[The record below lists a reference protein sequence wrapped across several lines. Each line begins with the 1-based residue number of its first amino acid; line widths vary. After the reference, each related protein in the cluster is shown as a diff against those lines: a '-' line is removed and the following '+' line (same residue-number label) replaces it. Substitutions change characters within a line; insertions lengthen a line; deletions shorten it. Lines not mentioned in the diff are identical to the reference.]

1 MLPSLQRSI
10 ESARRRRSPLAPVTW
25 FHWLRALLTL
35 LVLFTVS
42 SSAWAQTPCV
52 TWTPTAGQLSSG
64 SYRYQLP
71 QNSACDPTN
80 DGLYTSPGQNVGT
93 LYDPNDSSSFA
104 VDLGTFPYDIL
115 VFTPTANTVETSW
128 TYKLYRNDDTPV
140 YIAVKIPAGVPT
152 LARLSTNS
160 GSTTGGEPVTL
171 TGTNFVS
178 GATVSFGGT
187 LSPSVVVNN
196 PTTITATT
204 PAHVGGTV
212 NVVVN
217 TSGTGGGGGGSA
229 TLTNGF
235 TFIAPLPTVTSLFPT
250 GGSNAGGTSVTIT
263 GTNFT
268 GATGVN
274 FGATPAT
281 NVVVVSNTTITATSP
296 AGTAPVDV
304 TVTTSAGTSAVNAP
318 NDRFTYAPTVTGVS
332 PSSGAMSG
340 GGAATITGTGFTNA
354 TSVTFGPNAALPY
367 TIVND
372 TTITVPSV
380 PGGTGTIDV
389 KVTNSAGISAINASD
404 QYTYLAAPTVTSVAP
419 NVGQAGVGT
428 TVTIRGT
435 GFSTG
440 GAPTV
445 KFGATQATGVTALND
460 TTMVATS
467 PFGAASTVDVTVTN
481 TNGTSATSA
490 NDQFT
495 FVGVPSI
502 TSLGTTEGPLA
513 GGTSVTIN
521 GSGLKTASAV
531 KFGTVNATSFTVN
544 SDGQITATAPA
555 GSSAGLV
562 DVTVTTIGGTSPTSS
577 ADQFNY
583 RAVPTVT
590 GVSPTSGLA
599 AGSDAVVISGSG
611 FTSASTV
618 KFGGVSATNVVFNS
632 SNQLAVRSP
641 PGTGTV
647 DVTVTTTGGTSATNA
662 SDQFTYKPVP
672 VVTGLSVTS
681 GGMTGNTKTIIT
693 GTGFT
698 GTVGVTFGGSP
709 ASSFNIDSDTQLTV
723 YSPSG
728 PSGTVDVVVT
738 TPNGTSATSASSKFT
753 YYPTPTIAGVFPNSA
768 PATGGTAVVIS
779 GTNFVSGS
787 TTVSFGGAFVTPSV
801 VTQTSMT
808 VTAPAGTPGPATI
821 TVNAPGGTATQSGSF
836 TYTAVP
842 VVTSLSPTT
851 GPLAGGATVTI
862 LGSGFTGASSVSF
875 GATTVTPTVNSDS
888 QITVTAP
895 SKTGAGTV
903 DVTVTVPGGGTSAT
917 NLNAKFTYAAVP
929 ATTTIAPASGPAA
942 GGTTVTISGTGFTNA
957 TAVMFATGFGTN
969 LNVVS
974 DTQLTVK
981 APSGTAGSTAD
992 VTVMTPGGTSP
1003 PNPSVRYTF
1012 IAPPVVTGLSATGGP
1027 SAGGTTVTIT
1037 GSGFTGVTAVT
1048 FGGVAGT
1055 AVNFISDTQITA
1067 VSPAGAGTVD
1077 VNVTTPGGVSASG
1090 SASKFTY
1097 VGPPAVTGLSV
1108 TAGPL
1113 GGGTIL
1119 KISGTGFTGT
1129 NAVSF
1134 GAAVA
1139 TAFNVDSDTQ
1149 ITATTPVG
1157 SAGIVDVRVTTP
1169 GGTSAIAAA
1178 DKYTYVAGPL
1188 LTLATPSGG
1197 PASGGT
1203 TVTLTGANFVVGSTT
1218 VTFGGVAATGVTVSS
1233 ATSLTATTP
1242 AGTAGAVDVVVTT
1255 PGGSRPLANGF
1266 TYYAVPAVS
1275 AISPTTG
1282 PTAGGTSVVITGT
1295 GFSNVTAVSFG
1306 GTAATG
1312 FTVNSTTQITATS
1325 PAGTGA
1331 VDVRVTTLGGTSA
1344 TVSAD
1349 QFTYAGTPTVTSV
1362 TPNNGLTTGGTA
1374 VTITGTGFTGATAVK
1389 FGTNNASTVT
1399 VVSPTQITAT
1409 SPAGSVGATNVTVT
1423 TPGGTSATGAGNQFT
1438 YNAPPSI
1445 NFVTTTLPGSV
1456 AGTAGYNQSIQVTG
1470 GVAPYVFSI
1479 TSGAVPTGLAFDP
1492 ATGALT
1498 GKPTAVGSFTFVV
1511 QAKDA
1516 NNLAGTQSF
1525 TVQITAP
1532 VLSIDTAALPNA
1544 TVGVAYSQALTGS
1557 GGVSPYTYSTTSALP
1572 AGLTF
1577 ANGTISGT
1585 PTQTGPFSLAIKMT
1599 DSTTGTGA
1607 PFSTTK
1613 TLTLTVGAAALT
1625 LAPTTLPTPVAGQ
1638 VYSQTMTASGGTAP
1652 YRFTVTS
1659 GALPAGLALDAAS
1672 GALTGTPSATG
1683 TSTFTV
1689 TATDASTGPGT
1700 PMTVS
1705 KNYTFNISSQVASA
1719 PAIQTK
1725 VLANSPLTIHATANA
1740 VGGPFTRVA
1749 IVTPPASG
1757 TAVVNG
1763 EDIVYTPAGN
1773 TNGVVT
1779 FTYALTNAVG
1789 TSAPIPV
1796 SVTVE
1801 AVPITAPGLQANVDA
1816 NGTATIDITTAA
1828 SGGPFT
1834 GANILSVSP
1843 ANAGTA
1849 TIVSVTAP
1857 APAAA
1862 AGVRLMRAAVAAPT
1876 TQYSVRF
1883 VPAAAFAG
1891 MAVITYT
1898 LSNENATSVPGTLQ
1912 VSVAARKDPSTD
1924 PDVSGLIGAQVEAA
1938 RRFATTQIGN
1948 YNQRLEMLH
1957 GKGRA
1962 PSSNGLNVVLPS
1974 PDRDRNVSRCQD
1986 VVGISERDACL
1997 RGEVS
2002 PTAMS
2007 KAKSLDVRDPAN
2019 KGGSGVSTGDANA
2032 PDLPGE
2038 GANDDQRFAYWTAG
2052 TVDFGF
2058 ANMAANSAAQRS
2070 GFKFTTGGVTLG
2082 ADYRL
2087 SDQLSL
2093 GAGLGYGHDSTDIGS
2108 SGTRSTGDSY
2118 SGALYASFRPIP
2130 TLFVDAVAGFGTLN
2144 FSSRR
2149 WVIDSND
2156 FASGKRTGQ
2165 QFFGSLSAGYEFRN
2179 DDWLFSP
2186 YGRLTA
2192 SRSTLDQYSETGA
2205 GLNALTYFK
2214 QNVNTLSGTLGVRAG
2229 FAKATPI
2236 GTISPYI
2243 RVELQHDFNGQSM
2256 AGLAYADIAGS
2267 GPVYFVP
2274 GSPYGSDR
2282 VQVGFGSKLRTGVLI
2297 FGLDYSV
2304 TTGMGGLQQGVRLTL
2319 SAPF

>member
-1 MLPSLQRSI
+1 M
-10 ESARRRRSPLAPVTW
+10 
-25 FHWLRALLTL
+25 
-35 LVLFTVS
+35 
-42 SSAWAQTPCV
+42 
-52 TWTPTAGQLSSG
+52 TWTPTAGQISGG

-71 QNSACDPTN
+71 LNGACDPTN
-80 DGLYTSPGQNVGT
+80 DGLYTSPGQIVGT
-93 LYDPNDSSSFA
+93 LRDPTDNSSFS

-115 VFTPTANTVETSW
+115 VFTPTANTVATSW
-128 TYKLYRNDDTPV
+128 TYKVYRSDDTPV
-140 YIAVKIPAGVPT
+140 YIAINLPAGVPT
-152 LARLSTNS
+152 LTGVSPNS
-160 GSTTGGEPVTL
+160 ASTTGGQSVTL

-204 PAHVGGTV
+204 PAHAGGPV

-217 TSGTGGGGGGSA
+217 TTGTGGGGGGSA

-235 TFIAPLPTVTSLFPT
+235 TFNAPVPTVTALSPA
-250 GGSNAGGTSVTIT
+250 GGPSAGGTNVTIT

-281 NVVVVSNTTITATSP
+281 NVVLVNSTTITATSP
-296 AGTAPVDV
+296 SGTAPVDV

-318 NDRFTYAPTVTGVS
+318 ADRFTYVPTVTGVS
-332 PSSGAMSG
+332 PSSGPAVG
-340 GGAATITGTGFTNA
+340 GGGATITGTGFTNA
-354 TSVTFGPNAALPY
+354 TSVTFGANAALPY

-372 TTITVPSV
+372 TTITVLSV
-380 PGGTGTIDV
+380 PAGTAGIPVDV
-389 KVTNSAGISAINASD
+389 KVTNSAGTSAINASD
-404 QYTYLAAPTVTSVAP
+404 QYTYLAAPTVTSVTPSA
-419 NVGQAGVGT
+419 GKAGVGT
-428 TVTIRGT
+428 PVTINGS
-435 GFSTG
+435 GFSSGGVPTVSFG
-440 GAPTV
+440 GAS
-445 KFGATQATGVTALND
+445 ATGVTVLTD
-460 TTMVATS
+460 SVISATS
-467 PFGAASTVDVTVTN
+467 PLGAANTVDVTVTN
-481 TNGTSATSA
+481 TNGTSATNSG
-490 NDQFT
+490 DQFT
-495 FVGVPSI
+495 FAGVPSV
-502 TSLGTTEGPLA
+502 TSISTTEGPLV
-513 GGTSVTIN
+513 GGTSVTIS
-521 GSGLKTASAV
+521 GSGFKTVSAV
-531 KFGTVNATSFTVN
+531 KFGTINATSFTVN
-544 SDGQITATAPA
+544 SDGQITVTAPA
-555 GSSAGLV
+555 SATAGIV
-562 DVTVTTIGGTSPTSS
+562 DVTVTSVGGTSSTGS
-577 ADQFNY
+577 ADQFTY

-590 GVSPTSGLA
+590 GISPSSGLT
-599 AGSDAVVISGSG
+599 AGNDAVVISGSG

-641 PGTGTV
+641 AGTGTV

-662 SDQFTYKPVP
+662 SDQFTYRPIP
-672 VVTGLSVTS
+672 VVTSLSPTS
-681 GGMTGNTKTIIT
+681 GGITGNTKTIIK
-693 GTGFT
+693 GSGFT

-738 TPNGTSATSASSKFT
+738 TPNGTSVTSASSKFT
-753 YYPTPTIAGVFPNSA
+753 YYPAPTIAGVFPNSA
-768 PATGGTAVVIS
+768 LATGGAAVVIS
-779 GTNFVSGS
+779 GTNFVAGS

-801 VTQTSMT
+801 VTSTSMT
-808 VTAPAGTPGPATI
+808 VSAPAGTPGPATI

-836 TYTAVP
+836 TYIAFPTV
-842 VVTSLSPTT
+842 SSISPTT

-862 LGSGFTGASSVSF
+862 LGSGFTNASSVNF
-875 GATTVTPTVNSDS
+875 GASMVTPTVNSDT

-895 SKTGAGTV
+895 SSVSAGV
-903 DVTVTVPGGGTSAT
+903 KDVTVTVPSIGTSAT
-917 NLNAKFTYAAVP
+917 SANTKFTYAAVP
-929 ATTTIAPASGPAA
+929 ATTTISPASGPAA

-957 TAVMFATGFGTN
+957 TAVMFSTGFGTN
-969 LNVVS
+969 LTVVS
-974 DTQLTVK
+974 DSQLTVK

-1012 IAPPVVTGLSATGGP
+1012 LAAPVLTGLSMTAGP
-1027 SAGGTTVTIT
+1027 SSGGTPVTIT
-1037 GSGFTGVTAVT
+1037 GSGFTGATSVT

-1055 AVNFISDTQITA
+1055 GVTVISDTIISVT
-1067 VSPAGAGTVD
+1067 SPAGAGTVD
-1077 VNVTTPGGVSASG
+1077 VNVTTPGGVSASS

-1097 VGPPAVTGLSV
+1097 AGLPAVT
-1108 TAGPL
+1108 
-1113 GGGTIL
+1113 
-1119 KISGTGFTGT
+1119 
-1129 NAVSF
+1129 
-1134 GAAVA
+1134 
-1139 TAFNVDSDTQ
+1139 
-1149 ITATTPVG
+1149 
-1157 SAGIVDVRVTTP
+1157 
-1169 GGTSAIAAA
+1169 
-1178 DKYTYVAGPL
+1178 
-1188 LTLATPSGG
+1188 
-1197 PASGGT
+1197 
-1203 TVTLTGANFVVGSTT
+1203 
-1218 VTFGGVAATGVTVSS
+1218 
-1233 ATSLTATTP
+1233 
-1242 AGTAGAVDVVVTT
+1242 
-1255 PGGSRPLANGF
+1255 
-1266 TYYAVPAVS
+1266 

-1295 GFSNVTAVSFG
+1295 GFSNVFGVSFG

-1331 VDVRVTTLGGTSA
+1331 VDVRVTTAGGTSA
-1344 TVSAD
+1344 IIAAD

-1362 TPNNGLTTGGTA
+1362 TPNNGLTTGGTS
-1374 VTITGTGFTGATAVK
+1374 VTITGTGFTGATGVK
-1389 FGTNNASTVT
+1389 FGTNAGTNVT

-1409 SPAGSVGATNVTVT
+1409 SPAGTAGVTNVTVT
-1423 TPGGTSATGAGNQFT
+1423 TPGGTSATGTGNQFT
-1438 YNAPPSI
+1438 YNAPPAI

-1456 AGTAGYNQSIQVTG
+1456 AGTAGYNQAIQVTG

-1479 TSGAVPTGLAFDP
+1479 TSGSVPTGLTFDP
-1492 ATGALT
+1492 VAGTLT
-1498 GKPTAVGSFTFVV
+1498 GKPTAVGTFTFVV
-1511 QAKDA
+1511 QAKDV
-1516 NNLAGTQSF
+1516 NNLTGTQSF
-1525 TVQITAP
+1525 TMQIAMPT
-1532 VLSIDTAALPNA
+1532 LSIDTTTLPNA
-1544 TVGVAYSQALTGS
+1544 TAGVSYSQALTSS
-1557 GGVSPYTYSTTSALP
+1557 GGVSPYTFTTTSTLP

-1585 PTQTGPFSLAIKMT
+1585 PTQTGSFNLSIKMT

-1613 TLTLTVGAAALT
+1613 TLTLTVGVAALT
-1625 LAPTTLPTPVAGQ
+1625 LTPTTLPTPVAGQ
-1638 VYSQTMTASGGTAP
+1638 AYSQTMKATGGTAP

-1672 GALTGTPSATG
+1672 GAITGTPSATG
-1683 TSTFTV
+1683 SSTFTV

-1700 PMTVS
+1700 PLTAAQS
-1705 KNYTFNISSQVASA
+1705 YTFNISSQVASA
-1719 PAIQTK
+1719 PAVQTK
-1725 VLANSPLTIHATANA
+1725 VLANAPVTIHATANA

-1749 IVTPPASG
+1749 IVTPPATG

-1801 AVPITAPGLQANVDA
+1801 AVPITAPGLQSSVSANE
-1816 NGTATIDITTAA
+1816 TATVDITTAA

-1849 TIVSVTAP
+1849 SIVAVTAP
-1857 APAAA
+1857 APAQA
-1862 AGVRLMRAAVAAPT
+1862 AGVRLLRAAVVAPT

-1891 MAVITYT
+1891 TAVIAYT
-1898 LSNENATSVPGTLQ
+1898 LSNENTTSAPGTLQ

-2058 ANMAANSAAQRS
+2058 ANMAASSAAQRS

-2093 GAGLGYGHDSTDIGS
+2093 GAGVGYGHDSTDIGS

-2236 GTISPYI
+2236 GTFSPYI

-2282 VQVGFGSKLRTGVLI
+2282 VQVGFGSKLRTGVLV

-2319 SAPF
+2319 MAPF